1 MSEIDKLLK
10 LLRYLI
16 IGFVLFFVI
25 MLLGSFFL
33 VPR

>member
-16 IGFVLFFVI
+16 IGFVLFFVF